1 MNATVRTIALTGL
14 AMALSLLAG
23 CNWMQLLAFRSQMR
37 AVQEF
42 TAWEGKLEEEFVF
55 KKPLFTL
62 DDLNSLGLYPE
73 RIDAHSAVLRY
84 RRAGAP
90 PAIPTAYDIQLKF
103 IEGRLAGLVFPAPL
117 REGLGRDTIRCFFAG
132 MGGGDGLG
140 GGKLAVPKA
149 QLVSAGL
156 FPQTSEGLGREAV
169 IDLRPLDP
177 RNQALFIKMT
187 EKQRADY
194 YSRFDFT
201 LRRSALA
208 DLSGGR
214 AQN

>member
-1 MNATVRTIALTGL
+1 MNATCRTLTLASLAL
-14 AMALSLLAG
+14 AVALLAG

-37 AVQEF
+37 AFQEF
-42 TAWEGKLEEEFVF
+42 TAWEGTGAAVFVF

-62 DDLNSLGLYPE
+62 QDLNGLGLYPE
-73 RIDAHSAVLRY
+73 KIDAHNAVLRY
-84 RRAGAP
+84 RRVGVP
-90 PAIPTAYDIQLKF
+90 PEISTAFDIRLKF
-103 IEGRLAGLVFPAPL
+103 IEGRLAGLDFPAPL
-117 REGLGRDTIRCFFAG
+117 REGLGRDTIRWIFAG

-140 GGKLAVPKA
+140 RGRLAVPKA
-149 QLVSAGL
+149 QLISAGL
-156 FPQTSEGLGREAV
+156 FPQTAEGLGREAV

-208 DLSGGR
+208 DSSGGR